1 MSVRRVKRR
10 DPNTGATREFLLV
23 DVVFEHANGQVQRL
37 RKVAPVQTKRGAEE
51 YERQLRAELLCPSPK
66 KSKEVP
72 TLQEFAPRFIEG
84 HARAN
89 RQKASGVQGKQS
101 VLRTHL
107 LPLFG
112 RLPLDRI
119 TDERVASLKA
129 RLRDRS
135 RKTTNNVLTV
145 LSKLLKVAVKWKV
158 LDAMPC
164 AIELLKVSNPTPA
177 FYEFED
183 YGRLV
188 EAAAKIGTGKLLVV
202 LLGGDAGLRRGE
214 MMALRWS
221 DVDFRRKQLRIE
233 QAAFRRSGRVARE
246 ENAPQ
251 WTVDTPKSGRGRIVP
266 MTTALFDAL
275 QAHRHLRGPCVLTM
289 DDGSPVPGHVL
300 RDWLER
306 GQRRAGLRVMGSLHK
321 LRHTFCSH
329 LAMKGAPPKAIQ
341 ELAGHESLSTT
352 LRYMHLSPSVRDQAI
367 ALLNARDL
375 YGNLTATERGEVSK

>member
-1 MSVRRVKRR
+1 LRSL
-10 DPNTGATREFLLV
+10 AL
-23 DVVFEHANGQVQRL
+23 GQSF
-37 RKVAPVQTKRGAEE
+37 
-51 YERQLRAELLCPSPK
+51 QLRVGLADLLAHRIERIEHRGDLRATAE
-66 KSKEVP
+66 
-72 TLQEFAPRFIEG
+72 
-84 HARAN
+84 
-89 RQKASGVQGKQS
+89 
-101 VLRTHL
+101 
-107 LPLFG
+107 
-112 RLPLDRI
+112 
-119 TDERVASLKA
+119 
-129 RLRDRS
+129 
-135 RKTTNNVLTV
+135 
-145 LSKLLKVAVKWKV
+145 
-158 LDAMPC
+158 
-164 AIELLKVSNPTPA
+164 

-188 EAAAKIGTGKLLVV
+188 EAAAKMGTGELLVV
-202 LLGGDAGLRRGE
+202 RLGGDAGLRRGE

-275 QAHRHLRGPCVLTM
+275 QAHGHLRGPCVLTR

-306 GQRRAGLRVMGSLHK
+306 AQRRAGLRVLGSLHK

-367 ALLNARDL
+367 ALLNARDP
-375 YGNLTATERGEVSK
+375 YGNREGGGQQVARIATNSLWS